1 MKRSQIQ
8 KTLIGYS
15 FLAPS
20 LILIFTFVLYPI
32 GWSIYIS
39 LCDWPSFGTP
49 TYIGF
54 ENYINLLRDS
64 RWWRSLTH
72 SIYFMANIPLSI
84 ILAMLIAIIMNQSLK
99 GITIFRTLYYLPVI
113 SPSIAVALVWA
124 LIYNT
129 DFGILNYF
137 LSLLGINGPRWL
149 ASTKWAMPAVILYS
163 IWKGLGYNMVIYLAG
178 LQGIP
183 ETLYE
188 AAKIDGA
195 NSWILFRYITLPMLS
210 PTTFFLMVMGII
222 GGFRV
227 FDVIYVMTKGGPGDA
242 TVTPLYYLY
251 QQAFQWFRMGYASS
265 IAWLLFIFVFSAT
278 LVQWYIRKSWV
289 FGE

>member
-1 MKRSQIQ
+1 MKKRQIQ
-8 KTLIGYS
+8 KVIVGYS

-20 LILIFTFVLYPI
+20 LILIFTFILYPLV
-32 GWSIYIS
+32 WSIYIS

-54 ENYINLLRDS
+54 KNYINLFRDS
-64 RWWRSLTH
+64 RWWRSLVH
-72 SIYFMANIPLSI
+72 SIYFMLNIPISI
-84 ILAMLIAIIMNQSLK
+84 LLAMLVAIIMNQSLK
-99 GITIFRTLYYLPVI
+99 GIILFRTLYYLPVI

-129 DFGILNYF
+129 NFGILNYF
-137 LSLLGINGPRWL
+137 LSLLGINGPKWL

-183 ETLYE
+183 ESLYE

-195 NSWILFRYITLPMLS
+195 SSWTLFRYITLPMLS
-210 PTTFFLMVMGII
+210 PTTFFLIIMGII

-227 FDVIYVMTKGGPGDA
+227 FDVIYVMTHGGPGDA
-242 TVTPLYYLY
+242 TVTPLYYIY

-265 IAWLLFIFVFSAT
+265 IAWLLFVFIFSAT

>member
-1 MKRSQIQ
+1 MKKSKVQ
-8 KTLIGYS
+8 KIIIGYS
-15 FLAPS
+15 FLLPS
-20 LILIFTFVLYPI
+20 LILICTFIIYPI

-49 TYIGF
+49 SYIGIR
-54 ENYINLLRDS
+54 NYIVLTGDI
-64 RWWRSLTH
+64 RWWRSLLH
-72 SIYFMANIPLSI
+72 SIYFMLNIPISL
-84 ILAMLIAIIMNQSLK
+84 ILAMLIAIIMNQKLR
-99 GITIFRTLYYLPVI
+99 GITIFRTFMYLPVI
-113 SPSIAVALVWA
+113 SPSIAAALVWA

-137 LSLLGINGPRWL
+137 LSFLGIKGPKWL
-149 ASTKWAMPAVILYS
+149 ASTKWAMPAVIIYS

-183 ETLYE
+183 ESLYE

-195 NSWILFRYITLPMLS
+195 TSWTLFRYITLPMLS
-210 PTTFFLMVMGII
+210 PTTFFLIVMGII

-227 FDVIYVMTKGGPGDA
+227 FDVVYVMTKGGPGDA

-265 IAWLLFIFVFSAT
+265 IAWLLFIFIFSAT